1 MGVKLN
7 FEKGSGLL
15 PVIIQDISTER
26 VLMLG
31 YMNEEAFD
39 KTLQTGKVHFYS
51 RSRRKLWMKGESS
64 GHVLLVREIYVDCDE
79 DTILIKVEPKGPVC
93 HEGYMS
99 CFFRKVSQ
107 SGDYEI
113 IEKRLFEPE
122 EVYGAKA

>member
-1 MGVKLN
+1 MEKKLN

-15 PVIIQDISTER
+15 PVIIQDVSTGR

-31 YMNEEAFD
+31 YMNEEAFN

-64 GHVLLVREIYVDCDE
+64 GHVLLVKEIYVDCDE

-107 SGDYEI
+107 NGDYEI